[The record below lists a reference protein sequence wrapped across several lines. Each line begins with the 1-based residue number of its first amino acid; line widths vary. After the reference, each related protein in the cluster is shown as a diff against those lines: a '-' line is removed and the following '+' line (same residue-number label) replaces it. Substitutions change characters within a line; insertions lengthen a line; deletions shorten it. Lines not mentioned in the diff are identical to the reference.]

1 MVKKFSKASRRSG
14 HGRQQSARY
23 REESSSQIWLAGL
36 GAFAKAQ
43 EEGSKV
49 FEALVKEGAGLQKK
63 FRQFADA
70 QVSDVTNEVSGK
82 ITEATS
88 KAAGAWI
95 AWKPC
100 LKSALAAPWA
110 RLGVP
115 TKADIQKLTERV
127 EELTKQVQKAQR
139 RQGCTG
145 SCCCGQEARC
155 PQAGREE
162 GSLRRARCGH
172 KQLTNESSLERHRP
186 LVCALHQSRGRKK
199 RDGHFGGRFHCRL

>member
-1 MVKKFSKASRRSG
+1 MVKKFSKASAAAGTADSNLLG
-14 HGRQQSARY
+14 TVK
-23 REESSSQIWLAGL
+23 ESSSQIWLAGL

-88 KAAGAWI
+88 KAAGAWDR
-95 AWKPC
+95 
-100 LKSALAAPWA
+100 LETVFEERVGSAVG

-127 EELTKQVQKAQR
+127 EELTKQVQKLNGGKAAPAVAAAAKKPA
-139 RQGCTG
+139 
-145 SCCCGQEARC
+145 ARK
-155 PQAGREE
+155 PA
-162 GSLRRARCGH
+162 A
-172 KQLTNESSLERHRP
+172 
-186 LVCALHQSRGRKK
+186 KK
-199 RDGHFGGRFHCRL
+199 AA